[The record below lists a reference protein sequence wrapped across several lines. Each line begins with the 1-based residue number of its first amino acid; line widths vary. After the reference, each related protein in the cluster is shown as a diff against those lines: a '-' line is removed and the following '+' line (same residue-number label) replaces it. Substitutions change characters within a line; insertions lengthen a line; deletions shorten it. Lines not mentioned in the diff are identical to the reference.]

1 MVKWVEW
8 PSWKIAF
15 QFYLKERDF
24 QKKAS
29 FSFSIATLTHSTRLA
44 QKGLANKVCG
54 SSHFMF
60 VFHYFFWPA
69 KLKVAY
75 SLSLLNVEL
84 CWQQNIAL
92 YSSIQLLFPLYTICH
107 LESWS
112 LVVFGALEER
122 VIGAQIFNWGAWYH
136 PRYVTSLL
144 SKLLCQLARVIK
156 TVAAALLSPRGQIQP
171 QILDLLHVDNWLL
184 LLALLSSEKKF
195 AESLQLTNAWQ
206 NHCHGHVLE
215 SRGHKSADA
224 LINTPLIN
232 SGITGLEEHHH
243 HLLYLKIARDYSIP

>member
-1 MVKWVEW
+1 MINHRAKFPNGKEFALWWMVKWVEW

-75 SLSLLNVEL
+75 SLSSECRIVLTTKH
-84 CWQQNIAL
+84 CT
-92 YSSIQLLFPLYTICH
+92 LLFHSTFISPLYY
-107 LESWS
+107 LPLGVLKSRSVWS
-112 LVVFGALEER
+112 PG
-122 VIGAQIFNWGAWYH
+122 GKSHW
-136 PRYVTSLL
+136 S
-144 SKLLCQLARVIK
+144 
-156 TVAAALLSPRGQIQP
+156 
-171 QILDLLHVDNWLL
+171 
-184 LLALLSSEKKF
+184 
-195 AESLQLTNAWQ
+195 TN
-206 NHCHGHVLE
+206 L
-215 SRGHKSADA
+215 
-224 LINTPLIN
+224 
-232 SGITGLEEHHH
+232 
-243 HLLYLKIARDYSIP
+243 

>member
-1 MVKWVEW
+1 M
-8 PSWKIAF
+8 
-15 QFYLKERDF
+15 
-24 QKKAS
+24 
-29 FSFSIATLTHSTRLA
+29 
-44 QKGLANKVCG
+44 
-54 SSHFMF
+54 
-60 VFHYFFWPA
+60 
-69 KLKVAY
+69 
-75 SLSLLNVEL
+75 
-84 CWQQNIAL
+84 
-92 YSSIQLLFPLYTICH
+92 
-107 LESWS
+107 
-112 LVVFGALEER
+112 
-122 VIGAQIFNWGAWYH
+122 
-136 PRYVTSLL
+136 TSLL

-232 SGITGLEEHHH
+232 SGITGLEEHH
-243 HLLYLKIARDYSIP
+243 LLYLKIARDYSIPRYSKVLF

>member
-1 MVKWVEW
+1 MARRVVAKLKNSI
-8 PSWKIAF
+8 PNSSWMAGK
-15 QFYLKERDF
+15 RDF

-29 FSFSIATLTHSTRLA
+29 FSFSITLTHSTRLA

-184 LLALLSSEKKF
+184 LLALLSSEK
-195 AESLQLTNAWQ
+195 SLPNHYSWQ
-206 NHCHGHVLE
+206 MHG
-215 SRGHKSADA
+215 K
-224 LINTPLIN
+224 
-232 SGITGLEEHHH
+232 ITVMVT
-243 HLLYLKIARDYSIP
+243 Y

>member
-15 QFYLKERDF
+15 QFFLKERDF

-75 SLSLLNVEL
+75 SLSLLNIEL

-156 TVAAALLSPRGQIQP
+156 TVAASVQEGKYNPKSWIYYTWIIGCFYWHYWAR
-171 QILDLLHVDNWLL
+171 
-184 LLALLSSEKKF
+184 KK
-195 AESLQLTNAWQ
+195 SLPNHYSWQ
-206 NHCHGHVLE
+206 MHG
-215 SRGHKSADA
+215 K
-224 LINTPLIN
+224 
-232 SGITGLEEHHH
+232 ITVMVT
-243 HLLYLKIARDYSIP
+243 Y

>member
-1 MVKWVEW
+1 MINHRAKFPNGKEFALWWMVKWVEW

-15 QFYLKERDF
+15 QFQFFLKERDF

-136 PRYVTSLL
+136 PRYVTS
-144 SKLLCQLARVIK
+144 
-156 TVAAALLSPRGQIQP
+156 
-171 QILDLLHVDNWLL
+171 
-184 LLALLSSEKKF
+184 
-195 AESLQLTNAWQ
+195 SLQL
-206 NHCHGHVLE
+206 
-215 SRGHKSADA
+215 
-224 LINTPLIN
+224 
-232 SGITGLEEHHH
+232 
-243 HLLYLKIARDYSIP
+243 LLPIS